1 MRILTMNNKKLIE
14 ELNEIKY
21 NIKQDLKLNPQAD
34 SFNLHLHDKLALVNN
49 IIDKLEKLL

>member
-1 MRILTMNNKKLIE
+1 MNNKKLIE